1 MMSTNSHF
9 EHVLVFK
16 TFMPLQVLTSGMVYV
31 FDCASFTILRLN
43 IKQQRKIDKKKKLIN
58 SQSLCTWSQRR
69 VECSRSLHSD
79 IERVPKPYGP

>member
-43 IKQQRKIDKKKKLIN
+43 IKQQRKIDKKKKTNQLA
-58 SQSLCTWSQRR
+58 
-69 VECSRSLHSD
+69 EPLHM
-79 IERVPKPYGP
+79 EPTTCRMQ